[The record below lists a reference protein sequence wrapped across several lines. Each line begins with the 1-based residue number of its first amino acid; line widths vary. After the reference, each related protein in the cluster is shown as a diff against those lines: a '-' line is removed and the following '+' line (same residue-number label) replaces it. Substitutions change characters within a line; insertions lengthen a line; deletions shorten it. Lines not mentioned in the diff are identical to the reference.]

1 MVVVYNSFTEVSL
14 SLTLENSSSNYDI
27 MPFNVSF
34 RARKPRAQEKDALN
48 ISFLLNPLV
57 TLILPTFT
65 KDVVLIWEANLLTLA
80 LCYVYGFTK
89 KPKAMEDSSNNEEE
103 KTSNSQGSDWWIQAW
118 KALDYGSGQERGAR
132 K

>member
-1 MVVVYNSFTEVSL
+1 
-14 SLTLENSSSNYDI
+14 

-89 KPKAMEDSSNNEEE
+89 KPKAMEASSNNEEE